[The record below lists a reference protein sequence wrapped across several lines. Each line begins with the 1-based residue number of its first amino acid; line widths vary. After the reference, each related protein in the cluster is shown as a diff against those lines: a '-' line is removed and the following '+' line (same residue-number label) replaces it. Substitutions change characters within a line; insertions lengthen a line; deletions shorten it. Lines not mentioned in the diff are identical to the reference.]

1 MPQYFLD
8 VYSNGVR
15 TRDYRGRRFE
25 NLEAAR
31 SSALSEILD
40 HLRKGMSS
48 TGAYTA
54 IHIRDHEGHDLAIV
68 RGSLAVEM
76 RSIRQVAESA

>member
-15 TRDYRGRRFE
+15 TKDRRGRHFE
-25 NLEAAR
+25 NLQTAR
-31 SSALSEILD
+31 TSALSDILD
-40 HLRKGMSS
+40 HLRREMSA

-54 IHIRDHEGHDLAIV
+54 IHIRNHEGHELAII